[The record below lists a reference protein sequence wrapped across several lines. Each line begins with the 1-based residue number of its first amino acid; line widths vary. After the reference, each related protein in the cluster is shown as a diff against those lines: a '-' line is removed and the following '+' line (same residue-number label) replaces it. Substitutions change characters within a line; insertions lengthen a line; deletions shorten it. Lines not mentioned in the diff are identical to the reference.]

1 MVSVKKGDTA
11 ILQCEV
17 NGDKPINVVWLR
29 GGGKHELNP
38 STNYR
43 VSIKQDATPEG
54 ISAEVQIMN
63 VESSDSGQYFCQA
76 RNLYGTDQQ
85 LVQLQVQEPPQPVN
99 NLETTMVSSRAVAL
113 KWQPRG
119 GDAAEVTKYIVE
131 YREIDRQWL
140 RLEISD
146 PPQYSAMIENLKPAT
161 KYAFRV
167 VAEGNAGQSLP
178 SPELFIRTEPQ
189 RPAGPPLHL
198 TARPLS
204 SQELIIS
211 WQPPIYELRHGD
223 IQGYNIGYK
232 TSNSQSNSYNF
243 TSTSGD
249 GEDGSGEMI
258 LSGLNKFSR
267 YTVVIQAFNQIG
279 VGPLSEP
286 TSAQTLED
294 GKWKWN

>member
-17 NGDKPINVVWLR
+17 SGDKPINVVWLR
-29 GGGKHELNP
+29 GGKSELNP

-54 ISAEVQIMN
+54 ISAEVQIIN

-99 NLETTMVSSRAVAL
+99 NLETTMVSSRSVNL

-119 GDAAEVTKYIVE
+119 ADVTEVTKYIVE
-131 YREIDRQWL
+131 YREIDRQWQ
-140 RLEISD
+140 RLEIAD
-146 PPQYSAMIENLKPAT
+146 TPQYSALIENLKPAT
-161 KYAFRV
+161 RYAFRV
-167 VAEGNAGQSLP
+167 IAEGNAGPSLP
-178 SPELFIRTEPQ
+178 SQELVIRTEPQ

-198 TARPLS
+198 SARPIS
-204 SQELIIS
+204 ASELLIT
-211 WQPPIYELRHGD
+211 WQPPLHELRNGD
-223 IQGYNIGYK
+223 VQGYNIGYK
-232 TSNSQSNSYNF
+232 MTSIQSNSFNF

-258 LSGLNKFSR
+258 LSGLSKFTR
-267 YTVVIQAFNQIG
+267 YTIVVQAFNQIG

-286 TSAQTLED
+286 TTAQTMED
-294 GKWKWN
+294 GRKIRK